1 MFEIHYRTVSLSSQR
16 MMETSLRSRP
26 RQIAS
31 MPECPPMSIRGKSS
45 RTSSWVIPEA
55 RYSSKRFP
63 KCRESCCLSFSLAL
77 FERGGEHLRLQT
89 GENAALGGFMVRG
102 AGALIKLEVLPVIA
116 PNFRNF
122 QRRINVKFGKRVV
135 RNIDVSR
142 VVTNSCIARHFLG

>member
-63 KCRESCCLSFSLAL
+63 KCREGCCLSFSLAL
-77 FERGGEHLRLQT
+77 FKRGGEHLRPQT
-89 GENAALGGFMVRG
+89 GENAALGGFFVRG
-102 AGALIKLEVLPVIA
+102 DGQLFKLESFPVIV
-116 PNFRNF
+116 PDI
-122 QRRINVKFGKRVV
+122 RIFPRS
-135 RNIDVSR
+135 IH
-142 VVTNSCIARHFLG
+142 I